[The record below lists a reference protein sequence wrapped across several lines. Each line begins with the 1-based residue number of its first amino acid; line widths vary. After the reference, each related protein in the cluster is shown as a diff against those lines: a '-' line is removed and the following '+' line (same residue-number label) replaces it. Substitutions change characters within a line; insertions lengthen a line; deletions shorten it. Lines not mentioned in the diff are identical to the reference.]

1 VAIQLDLSDVFNTSS
16 VLMLAAACAA
26 VLLFHE
32 AVLHDGS
39 SRV

>member
-16 VLMLAAACAA
+16 VLMLAAACA